1 MNSGIQ
7 YQNKAKHIGDNNFAP
22 LTSLE
27 TAVEQVKKVWRGEDK
42 LVDILEDL
50 ADYITEHPERKIV
63 GLEKKLELGERI
75 DLFSRARFLKN
86 KFARRV
92 AKNQMSITEQHVY
105 IQILSAI
112 NTTWYQSI
120 YPAIVSG
127 TSNQEVDQL
136 IHEELI
142 KPVHQAIVRFDCT
155 ITTEAVSGMLYFLT
169 GKCHLIWGAEC

>member
-1 MNSGIQ
+1 MNALVLYEDQ
-7 YQNKAKHIGDNNFAP
+7 AQHLGDNHFAP

-27 TAVEQVKKVWRGEDK
+27 TAIEQVKKAWCGQDN

-50 ADYITEHPERKIV
+50 ADYITENPNREIV
-63 GLEKKLELGERI
+63 GLEKKLERGERL
-75 DLFSRARFLKN
+75 DLFGRARLLKN

-120 YPAIVSG
+120 HPKIVSG
-127 TSNQEVDQL
+127 SSNQEIDKT
-136 IHEELI
+136 IYEELI

-155 ITTEAVSGMLYFLT
+155 ITTETVSGMLYFLT
-169 GKCHLIWGAEC
+169 GMCHLNWGQKC

>member
-1 MNSGIQ
+1 MDSGAQ
-7 YQNKAKHIGDNNFAP
+7 YQDQANHIGDNNFAP

-27 TAVEQVKKVWRGEDK
+27 TAIEQVKKAWRGEDT

-50 ADYITEHPERKIV
+50 ADYITEHPGREIV
-63 GLEKKLELGERI
+63 GLEKKLELGERP

-112 NTTWYQSI
+112 NTAWYQSI
-120 YPAIVSG
+120 HPSIVSG
-127 TSNQEVDQL
+127 ASNQEIDQL

-142 KPVHQAIVRFDCT
+142 KPIHQAIVRFDCT
-155 ITTEAVSGMLYFLT
+155 ITTETVSGMIYFLT
-169 GKCHLIWGAEC
+169 GKCHLIWGPEC